1 MGLAMPHTVTYLWWA
16 ECPSHEEGYAL
27 LREALSA
34 EGLDAEIEAIEV
46 ASDEEARRHEFI
58 GSPTFQV
65 HGRDLDPQPVPTG
78 AASPY
83 ALTCRAYRREDGRIG
98 PLPTLAWLRRALRGA
113 LTQPEAGAVSPGPN

>member
-1 MGLAMPHTVTYLWWA
+1 MVHTITYLWWA

-34 EGLDAEIEAIEV
+34 ENLDAEIVAIEI
-46 ASDEEARRHEFI
+46 ASEEDAQRYQFI

-65 HGRDLDPQPVPTG
+65 HGRDLDPQPAPTG
-78 AASPY
+78 AANPY

-113 LTQPEAGAVSPGPN
+113 LAQEEAMTHAAPTQN